1 MAQGADGAD
10 GAVARRVLVV
20 EDDERIATVWTQ
32 ALADEGYEV
41 RTQDSALGM
50 AGLLRAWRPD
60 VLLLDLGLP
69 YRSGASLLAE
79 LKADPATTAIPVVIV
94 SAAPDALPPEYRGLA
109 AAVLAKPFD
118 LERVLAVLAGLW
130 ASPPRPPAG

>member
-1 MAQGADGAD
+1 
-10 GAVARRVLVV
+10 VARRVLVV

-79 LKADPATTAIPVVIV
+79 LKADPTTTAIPVVIV

-130 ASPPRPPAG
+130 ASPPHAPTGKARGE

>member
-1 MAQGADGAD
+1 MVPGADA
-10 GAVARRVLVV
+10 AVTRRVLVV
-20 EDDERIATVWTQ
+20 EDDERVASVWTQ

-41 RTQDSALGM
+41 RTQESALGM

-79 LKADPATTAIPVVIV
+79 LKGDPATAAIPVVIV

-118 LERVLAVLAGLW
+118 LERVLALLAGLW
-130 ASPPRPPAG
+130 PAAG

>member
-1 MAQGADGAD
+1 MVPGADA
-10 GAVARRVLVV
+10 AVARRVLVV
-20 EDDERIATVWTQ
+20 EDDERVANVWTQ

-50 AGLLRAWRPD
+50 VGLLRAWRPD

-79 LKADPATTAIPVVIV
+79 LKADPATAAIPVVVV
-94 SAAPDALPPEYRGLA
+94 SAAPDALPSEYRGLA

-118 LERVLAVLAGLW
+118 LERVLDLLAGLW
-130 ASPPRPPAG
+130 ASPPRPPAA